1 MQRYGMLYYKKFD
14 SFVGAIT
21 IVCNEEYLI
30 ALWIEGQSGESYFD
44 IQQMESKEIDV
55 LIQTENWLKRYFNKE
70 QPSLNELP
78 IRLEGS
84 SFQLEVWK
92 LLCEIP
98 YGKTTTYK
106 ALALEV
112 ARRTDKEK
120 MSAQAVGGAVGRNPI
135 SIIIPCHRVIGTN
148 GKMIGYNGGISIK
161 EKLIHFEQ
169 DLYIP

>member
-1 MQRYGMLYYKKFD
+1 MLYYKKLD
-14 SFVGAIT
+14 SFVGTIT
-21 IVCNEEYLI
+21 IVSTEEELL
-30 ALWIEGQSGESYFD
+30 ALWIDGQTGESYFD
-44 IQQMESKEIDV
+44 LQQMETKEIPI

-70 QPSLNELP
+70 KPSLNELP
-78 IRLEGS
+78 IHLEGS
-84 SFQLEVWK
+84 LFQLEIWK

-112 ARRTDKEK
+112 ARRMGKEK

-161 EKLIHFEQ
+161 EKLLHFEQ
-169 DLYIP
+169 DL

>member
-1 MQRYGMLYYKKFD
+1 MLYYKKVD
-14 SFVGAIT
+14 SLVGTIT

-30 ALWIEGQSGESYFD
+30 ALWIEGQTGELWFAS
-44 IQQMESKEIDV
+44 QQMKNEETKVI
-55 LIQTENWLKRYFNKE
+55 LQTENWLKRYFNKE
-70 QPSLNELP
+70 QPSINELP
-78 IRLEGS
+78 MQLEGS

-112 ARRTDKEK
+112 AKRMHKEK

-148 GKMIGYNGGISIK
+148 GKMVGYNGGIFIK
-161 EKLIHFEQ
+161 EKLLEFEN
-169 DLYIP
+169 

>member
-1 MQRYGMLYYKKFD
+1 MLYYKKLD
-14 SFVGAIT
+14 SFVGTIT

-30 ALWIEGQSGESYFD
+30 ALWIEGQTGESYFD
-44 IQQMESKEIDV
+44 LKQMESKEISI
-55 LIQTENWLKRYFNKE
+55 LIQTEKWLVRYFNKE

-78 IRLEGS
+78 IHLEGS
-84 SFQLEVWK
+84 PFQLEVWR

-106 ALALEV
+106 ALALEIT
-112 ARRTDKEK
+112 RRMGKEK
-120 MSAQAVGGAVGRNPI
+120 MSAQAVGGAVGKNPI

-161 EKLIHFEQ
+161 EKLLQFER
-169 DLYIP
+169 DLQSF

>member
-1 MQRYGMLYYKKFD
+1 MLYYKKLD
-14 SFVGAIT
+14 SFVGTIT
-21 IVCNEEYLI
+21 IVCSEEHLI

-44 IQQMESKEIDV
+44 LQQMESKEIPI
-55 LIQTENWLKRYFNKE
+55 LIQAESWLKRYFNREFPKI
-70 QPSLNELP
+70 NELP
-78 IRLEGS
+78 IHLEGS
-84 SFQLEVWK
+84 PFQLEVWK

-112 ARRTDKEK
+112 ARRMNKEK

-148 GKMIGYNGGISIK
+148 GKMIGYNGGIFIK
-161 EKLIHFEQ
+161 EKLLHFEQ
-169 DLYIP
+169 DL